1 MPLLSALAWSVIAVM
16 AYLNPS
22 GTEAISRAG
31 PQTVML
37 LALAAG
43 AAFAFPCLA
52 LRSRDRATL
61 IRRTALTL
69 AALLAMAW
77 YFALTYHRDF
87 LVFAT
92 EAILLAFLT
101 VLIRLESVLGTT
113 RRREV
118 YRSLSVAAFVTFVL
132 WAVWLIMMSY
142 AIVTRVEPRWIE
154 SIAYN
159 LVNGLIALGLLITAA
174 TLHARERRTLACRNG
189 VIYLDDR
196 RLSDVLSPQ
205 ENRIVGAFLTAPGHQ
220 HTCRTLLTALHS
232 ELPAPSELP
241 DPSEGADAATSREAI
256 VECDRCLAERW
267 TASNCAAY
275 RNLKNR
281 ITATKKYLELLQIG
295 TIVPVSENTRDI
307 KETGWLL
314 RLFDDVRFVREGRRH
329 SVRTADE
336 AH

>member
-1 MPLLSALAWSVIAVM
+1 MVPFLSALGWSVIAVM
-16 AYLNPS
+16 TYLNPS
-22 GTEAISRAG
+22 GTQAVSRAG
-31 PQTVML
+31 PGTTML
-37 LALAAG
+37 FALSTG
-43 AAFAFPCLA
+43 AAFALPCVA
-52 LRSRDRATL
+52 LRSRDRAAL
-61 IRRTALTL
+61 IRRTALAL
-69 AALLAMAW
+69 VALLAMAW

-87 LVFAT
+87 FVFAT
-92 EAILLAFLT
+92 EAVLLTFLT

-118 YRSLSVAAFVTFVL
+118 YRSRSVAAFVTFVL
-132 WAVWLIMMSY
+132 WAGWLMLMPY

-159 LVNGLIALGLLITAA
+159 LVNGLIALGLLIAAA

-196 RLSDVLSPQ
+196 RLPDVLSPQ
-205 ENRIVGAFLTAPGHQ
+205 ENRIVAAFLASPAHW
-220 HTCRTLLTALHS
+220 HTCRSLLSVLRS
-232 ELPAPSELP
+232 EAVASQDLP
-241 DPSEGADAATSREAI
+241 DATAAHDPAI
-256 VECDRCLAERW
+256 DCDRCLEERW

-281 ITATKKYLELLQIG
+281 ISATKKYLELLQIG

-314 RLFDDVRFVREGRRH
+314 RLFDDVRIV
-329 SVRTADE
+329 
-336 AH
+336 